1 MPRGKAEFS
10 TMEPINIGNK
20 SSLKAKESV
29 SINKDVTDDEPTR
42 NLLETKGLVHHMTI
56 PKRFLDKGFVRNA
69 IDEAKASKRK

>member
-10 TMEPINIGNK
+10 TMEPIDIGNK

-29 SINKDVTDDEPTR
+29 SINTKEDESVR

-56 PKRFLDKGFVRNA
+56 PKRFLDRGFVKSA
-69 IDEAKASKRK
+69 IDEAKASQQK